1 MKKKKKVVK
10 KLTKKELSRLAVTLE
25 KLEAPMFRIY
35 RKLSGGF
42 AEAKMFD
49 YDDEIIDV
57 EFKFGVDDGDS
68 RIYTEQYQIDRE
80 TMKIID

>member
-1 MKKKKKVVK
+1 MGKT
-10 KLTKKELSRLAVTLE
+10 LTKKELSKLAIVLE
-25 KLEAPMFRIY
+25 KIEEPMFRIY
-35 RKLSGGF
+35 RKINCGY

-57 EFKFGVDDGDS
+57 EFNYGIEGES
-68 RIYTEQYQIDRE
+68 IYTEQYQIDRK